1 MPLRLRPS
9 HLQYPDASWPPT
21 DGRSPLY
28 GEIPVG
34 SLNRIEH
41 GPTKDLWEWSITVN
55 STGHGLTMQGTEG
68 GKEFAVSAFTSTFR
82 RWFDWAGLKDGD
94 PIDAHLSPWHRPRNG
109 SPALTGVTRSS
120 RPPALY
126 R

>member
-9 HLQYPDASWPPT
+9 HLQYPDAGWPPT
-21 DGRSPLY
+21 DGRFSVLY

-41 GPTKDLWEWSITVN
+41 GPTKDLWEWSITVH

-68 GKEFAVSAFTSTFR
+68 SKEFAVSAF
-82 RWFDWAGLKDGD
+82 
-94 PIDAHLSPWHRPRNG
+94 
-109 SPALTGVTRSS
+109 S
-120 RPPALY
+120 RPSAGGSTGLGSRMAIPSTPTSHRGKKRRSAE
-126 R
+126 

>member
-9 HLQYPDASWPPT
+9 HLQYPDAGWPAT
-21 DGRSPLY
+21 NGRFSVLY
-28 GEIPVG
+28 GEIPIG

-41 GPTKDLWEWSITVN
+41 GPTKDLWEWSITVH

-68 GKEFAVSAFTSTFR
+68 SKEFAVSAFTSTFR

-94 PIDAHLSPWHRPRNG
+94 PIDAHLSPWQKTP
-109 SPALTGVTRSS
+109 
-120 RPPALY
+120 
-126 R
+126 